1 MQHGKVGVLS
11 DHIPHHATIQQVENM
26 LHEWSEAPYAKNQR
40 LVLGLD
46 TNETLSITA
55 GSLVAH
61 TGQGNAFLQWVVE
74 EAMYLPEQDSV
85 AREASGPHQS
95 QATTAKREQTE
106 PGAQTASGTRGS
118 GGHFVARP
126 GSRGPVQSHRAS
138 RGAHPEQDLQAS
150 RGIEGECSPQAE
162 TAEGRKR
169 QREGKL
175 AEEASKMDWCAF

>member
-1 MQHGKVGVLS
+1 MNG
-11 DHIPHHATIQQVENM
+11 A
-26 LHEWSEAPYAKNQR
+26 EAPYAKNQR

-95 QATTAKREQTE
+95 QATTAKREPTE
-106 PGAQTASGTRGS
+106 PGAQTASGPRGR
-118 GGHFVARP
+118 GGQFVARP